1 MDGQAGNQRFT
12 LVRRH
17 SRFLLG
23 DTVAEY
29 LVDGRSGAMELRL
42 YPRSASALLV
52 RKRRWVDDDPGLAA
66 FPAQYRRIAASHL
79 DSLAHCRLRGEAQP
93 GGFSQGLSL
102 RATSPEVK
110 FLRQEVKR
118 SRGGLAI
125 ITTLAKGAGVRI
137 SHRLSWRNGD
147 RYVEVTTGY
156 RNRSAKL
163 VTLDLATSFSL
174 GGLTPFHRGDAPGRL
189 WIHRFRSYWSAEGRH
204 ERVSAESL
212 HLERS
217 WASNAVHSERF
228 GQVGTMPVRGF
239 APFVGVEDSGAGVFW
254 GAMLACGGSWQMECW
269 RRDDNLCVSGGLAD
283 REFGHWGKELQ
294 PGEEFSTPPALLAA
308 SHASLDDLCERLL
321 PYQERETFKPSPAE
335 TALPIVFNEYCT
347 TWGNPAHDHV
357 LRLARAARDAGAEI
371 FVIDAGWYKQP
382 GVSWQAGHGD
392 WIDSPEFFPH
402 GIGATARAIR
412 ELGLIPGLWFE
423 IETCGEKSQAFS
435 EVGRLL
441 HRDGEVLTVGCRRFW
456 NLCDPEVLEYLGD
469 RVIGLLRE
477 AGFGYVKID
486 YNETLG
492 IGCDG
497 AESPGEGLRRQVAAM
512 QDFIRR
518 IRRELPGI
526 IIENCASG
534 GHRLEPSFMS
544 LADMGSFSDA
554 HTGLEI
560 PIIAANLQR
569 LVPPYKSQIWAVY
582 DPKDHHRHILYKIAA
597 GFLGRLC
604 LSGPLDRADASARNL
619 FARCRDLYR
628 RAAPV
633 IRSGISRR
641 YGPDVK
647 CYRHPEGWQAM
658 VRTSRETAG
667 ALIVFHAFGNA
678 RKHPAGVPCPAG
690 AGITDAVYSGEPP
703 TMKDGQLI
711 WRPSGDFD
719 AAVVFCQSENR

>member
-1 MDGQAGNQRFT
+1 
-12 LVRRH
+12 
-17 SRFLLG
+17 
-23 DTVAEY
+23 
-29 LVDGRSGAMELRL
+29 MELRI
-42 YPRSASALLV
+42 YPRATSGLLT

-66 FPAQYRRIAASHL
+66 FPPQHRRIAASQL
-79 DSLAHCRLRGEAQP
+79 DQLAHCRLQGEAQP

-102 RATSPEVK
+102 RSTSPDVR
-110 FLRQEVKR
+110 FLRQQIKK
-118 SRGGLAI
+118 SREGVI
-125 ITTLAKGAGVRI
+125 ITTLLVKEPGVRI
-137 SHRLSWRNGD
+137 RHRLSWRKGD
-147 RYVEVTTGY
+147 RYVEVSTSY
-156 RNRSAKL
+156 RNHNARPVA
-163 VTLDLATSFSL
+163 LDLATSFSL

-239 APFVGVEDSGAGVFW
+239 APFVAIEDSGAGVFW
-254 GAMLACGGSWQMECW
+254 GAALAWGGSWQMECW

-283 REFGHWGKELQ
+283 RDFGHWRKELQ
-294 PGEEFSTPPALLAA
+294 PGEEFITPPALLAT
-308 SHASLDDLCERLL
+308 SPVSLEDLCERLL
-321 PYQERETFKPSPAE
+321 PYQERRTFQPSPVEA
-335 TALPIVFNEYCT
+335 TLPIIFNEYCT

-382 GVSWQAGHGD
+382 GINWQAGHGD
-392 WIDSPEFFPH
+392 WVDSPEFFPH
-402 GIGATARAIR
+402 GIAATARAIR

-423 IETCGEKSQAFS
+423 IETCGERSQAFS

-441 HRDGEVLTVGCRRFW
+441 HRDGEVLTVGRRRFW
-456 NLCDPEVLEYLGD
+456 NLCDPEVLEYLGE
-469 RVIGLLRE
+469 RVIGLLRD
-477 AGFGYVKID
+477 AGFGYIKID

-497 AESPGEGLRRQVAAM
+497 AESPGEGLRRQVVAM

-526 IIENCASG
+526 IVENCASG

-544 LADMGSFSDA
+544 LVDMGSFSDA

-560 PIIAANLQR
+560 PVIAANLQR
-569 LVPPYKSQIWAVY
+569 LIPPSKSQIWAVY
-582 DPKDHHRHILYKIAA
+582 TPEDQRRQMVYKIAA

-604 LSGPLDRADASARNL
+604 LSGPLDRADAAAKKL
-619 FARCRDLYR
+619 LVQCRDLYR

-633 IRSGISRR
+633 IRSGTSRR
-641 YGPDVK
+641 YGPEVK
-647 CYRHPEGWQAM
+647 SYRHPEGWQAV
-658 VRTSRETAG
+658 VRTSPDSTQS
-667 ALIVFHAFGNA
+667 LIVFHSFGNVGQSPVEVPA
-678 RKHPAGVPCPAG
+678 PAGWRV
-690 AGITDAVYSGEPP
+690 TEAVCSGEPL
-703 TMKDGQLI
+703 TMKDGVLA

-719 AAVVFCQSENR
+719 AAVVLCQRKTS